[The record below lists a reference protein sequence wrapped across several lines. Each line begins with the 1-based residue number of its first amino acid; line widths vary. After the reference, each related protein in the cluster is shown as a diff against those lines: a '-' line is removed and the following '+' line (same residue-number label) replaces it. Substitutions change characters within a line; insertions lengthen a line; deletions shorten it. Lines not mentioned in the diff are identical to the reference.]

1 MTVKE
6 LAEFF
11 GKSDDTI
18 IKHSKKCGIIFHH
31 GKETVFNKSEVE
43 LLSRS
48 LYKNIPKAVK
58 DAIDITFLTPAKQ
71 VSELTENSG
80 VDTNTAF
87 INALNTIT
95 KINENLLKRMDAME
109 QKQPQQQA
117 LPPITINP
125 RAKLRELINNYVTIT
140 GNTHGQA
147 WGKFYQACYYH
158 LKINLTVRSEN
169 SGMDKLDI
177 LESEGLMDKAL
188 NLAYEIFK

>member
-11 GKSDDTI
+11 GKSEDTI
-18 IKHSKKCGIIFHH
+18 LRASKKLNIQFENGVQKI
-31 GKETVFNKSEVE
+31 FNKNEVE
-43 LLSRS
+43 LISRS
-48 LYKNIPKAVK
+48 VYRKVPLAVK
-58 DAIDITFLTPAKQ
+58 NSIDELFNTSSNAIGSPSANAEVSTDKIDRLESMMEKLIAITA
-71 VSELTENSG
+71 
-80 VDTNTAF
+80 
-87 INALNTIT
+87 
-95 KINENLLKRMDAME
+95 NLL
-109 QKQPQQQA
+109 QNNTQPQQPA

-125 RAKLRELINNYVTIT
+125 RAKLRELINNYVTMT

-158 LKINLTVRSEN
+158 LKINLTVRAEN